1 MRPEETSPHVS
12 ISRTA
17 LTSAGRLL
25 CRMAVVALLLWC
37 LGCASTPGP
46 LRKLPTP
53 FGSHANDQALRKQ
66 VEADSFP
73 TAKQA
78 GL

>member
-1 MRPEETSPHVS
+1 M
-12 ISRTA
+12 
-17 LTSAGRLL
+17 GRLL
-25 CRMAVVALLLWC
+25 RRLTGVVLMLLC
-37 LGCASTPGP
+37 AGCSSTPGP
-46 LRKLPTP
+46 LRKLPIP
-53 FGSHANDQALRKQ
+53 FGSHSKEQTLRKQ

>member
-1 MRPEETSPHVS
+1 MN
-12 ISRTA
+12 TA
-17 LTSAGRLL
+17 RNGLASMGRRLCRLTVVVLMLL
-25 CRMAVVALLLWC
+25 CV
-37 LGCASTPGP
+37 GCASTPGP
-46 LRKLPTP
+46 LRKLAIP
-53 FGSHANDQALRKQ
+53 FGRGSKDQLLRKQ

>member
-1 MRPEETSPHVS
+1 LRW
-12 ISRTA
+12 
-17 LTSAGRLL
+17 
-25 CRMAVVALLLWC
+25 MAVFAIALNC
-37 LGCASTPGP
+37 VGCASTPGP
-46 LRKLPTP
+46 LDKLPIP
-53 FGSHANDQALRKQ
+53 FGSRDQALRKQ